1 MSKNNRMSEHSA
13 QTDFTQSAGGLF
25 SRRRRR
31 GRAAGWACLA
41 LAGLALLMAQPAQ
54 AARET
59 KDKEEGKGAAG
70 DVEARRL
77 FDKATD
83 LLAGGESERGLKMLE
98 SIIEQYPASKT
109 RFSAY
114 LSLGRYYT
122 GTHEETRAIGYLSYL
137 KQLETAAGVVAVS
150 EREVFLEGMYLLST
164 AYFQIRNYGAA
175 FPILR
180 KITNGYANTAWANQ
194 AYYYIGLCH
203 FMQQNWSKA
212 IEALNMVGTFVDVD
226 DPNTSLVEAGRRLY
240 IKVND
245 NDLSVLTKLGR
256 RTFVELE
263 TTHGDREKV
272 ECLPLSVDNTL
283 LIGSIGSEVATPKTN
298 NNVMEVYGGDMI
310 TVRYTDVTTKDG
322 SANVPRER
330 KVKVVSTGGVK
341 FTQGNYEAQAVV
353 AFLGQPLFLALFDA
367 DLDTSD
373 AAEMVSVKVI
383 ARYKEKATEETMPG
397 TGVDVTKA
405 LEENTAKQY
414 RIRDEV
420 IVKLTES
427 GSSPVHSGRFLGT
440 LMTQEETPEV
450 PANTSDNVLSC
461 MVDDDIIV
469 TYTDELHIF
478 GATPRVSQATMR
490 MAGQIDNH
498 PVAIQDVVTDPVVKA
513 RKTLVEASAYL
524 ELARIFKS
532 VGLMAGAKLKAT
544 EGLDRTDEI
553 IRTKEQIPSELRQQA
568 MKSKWELQI
577 AEDNLA
583 GAIATC
589 GMFNQV
595 FPDSPMVDEALMGIA
610 RIRLENKNFAEAI
623 EVLQKILAL
632 PRSLVKAEAQ
642 FLIAESAET
651 MGIETVENSMKTG
664 SSQEARD
671 SAMLQVRERAV
682 AMYKV
687 CADKY
692 PESEFAGRSL
702 AKMIDYQIEVK
713 NFPQANELLTQ
724 IFQDYPDAAFLD
736 GMLLKWVLLSYSSG
750 DYAKARD
757 KCTQLLFEYPGSAYA
772 EKARQVL
779 PRIEEKLK
787 GSSGASGAA
796 GAGTG
801 GA

>member
-1 MSKNNRMSEHSA
+1 MHNERMLERSV
-13 QTDFTQSAGGLF
+13 QTGFPQSADRLWP
-25 SRRRRR
+25 RRRR
-31 GRAAGWACLA
+31 GSRMSGWACLA
-41 LAGLALLMAQPAQ
+41 LAGLSLLLAQPAQ
-54 AARET
+54 AAREVKT
-59 KDKEEGKGAAG
+59 DDGKGAG
-70 DVEARRL
+70 DIEARRL

-83 LLAGGESERGLKMLE
+83 LLTAGDSERGLKMFE
-98 SIIEQYPASKT
+98 TIIEQYPASKT

-114 LSLGRYYT
+114 LSLGRYYAS
-122 GTHEETRAIGYLSYL
+122 THEETKAIGYLNNL

-180 KITNGYANTAWANQ
+180 KITTGYANTAWANQ

-226 DPNTSLVEAGRRLY
+226 DPNTALVEAGRRLY

-256 RTFVELE
+256 RTFVDVE

-272 ECLPLSVDNTL
+272 ECLPLSADNTL
-283 LIGSIGSEVATPKTN
+283 LIGSIASEVATPKTN
-298 NNVMEVYGGDMI
+298 NNVLEVYGGDEI

-322 SANVPRER
+322 AANVPRER

-353 AFLGQPLFLALFDA
+353 AFLGQPLFISVFDA

-373 AAEMVSVKVI
+373 AAETVSVKVI
-383 ARYKEKATEETMPG
+383 ARYKEKATEETVPG
-397 TGVDVTKA
+397 AGIDVGKA

-420 IVKLTES
+420 IVRLRET
-427 GSSPVHSGRFLGT
+427 GNAPVHTGRFLGS
-440 LMTQEETPEV
+440 LVTQEETLEA
-450 PANTSDNVLSC
+450 PANTSDDVLSC
-461 MVDDDIIV
+461 KVDDEIIV

-478 GATPRVSQATMR
+478 GATPRISQSTMR

-498 PVAIQDVVTDPVVKA
+498 PVAIQDIVTDPVVKA
-513 RKTLVEASAYL
+513 RKSLVESSAYL

-532 VGLMAGAKLKAT
+532 VGLMAGAKLKAA
-544 EGLDRTDEI
+544 EGLDRTDAI
-553 IRTKEQIPSELRQQA
+553 IRTKDQIPSELRQQA
-568 MKSKWELQI
+568 IKIKWELQI
-577 AEDNLA
+577 AEDNLG

-589 GMFNQV
+589 GLFNQL

-610 RIRLENKNFAEAI
+610 RIRLENKNYAEAI
-623 EVLQKILAL
+623 SVLQQILAL
-632 PRSLVKAEAQ
+632 PKSQVKAEAQ
-642 FLIAESAET
+642 FLIAESTET
-651 MGIETVENSMKTG
+651 MGFEAVTG
-664 SSQEARD
+664 NSQEQRD
-671 SAMLQVRERAV
+671 SAMLQVKERAV
-682 AMYKV
+682 AQYKM
-687 CADKY
+687 CADRY
-692 PESEFAGRSL
+692 PESEFAGRAL
-702 AKMIDYQIEVK
+702 AKMIDFQIETK
-713 NFPQANELLTQ
+713 NYPQANELLVQ

-779 PRIEEKLK
+779 PKIEEKLK
-787 GSSGASGAA
+787 GGSGGSGTAGAA
-796 GAGTG
+796 GAGAG
-801 GA
+801 GDK